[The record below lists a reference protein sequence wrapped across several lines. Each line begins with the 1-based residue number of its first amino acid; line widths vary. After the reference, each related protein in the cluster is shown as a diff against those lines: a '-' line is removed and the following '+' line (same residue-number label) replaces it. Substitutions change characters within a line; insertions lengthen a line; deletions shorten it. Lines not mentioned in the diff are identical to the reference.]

1 MPLRVQLGNW
11 DKFVQRY
18 RRDPSQWYLIPKAK
32 TYDEESIKLLIR
44 GLGLLHKWFCE
55 PDQLSVDHRELLK
68 NYLREGQSR
77 LFVDEAFT
85 LKWGDAAQVFFAA
98 KLFEEGI
105 VSREQ
110 QDPQLRKR
118 FDDVIAGIAA
128 GENYE
133 AIKRRF
139 GQQLLVESF
148 SANAR
153 NIINI
158 YQRFGFAWI
167 EKDHLVSITS
177 VGRGLIDNSGDYKP
191 LLEDQL
197 RKLQFYNPSYERMR
211 SRYGH
216 IRIFPFTFCL
226 RLILGL
232 EPHEITLEEF
242 ALFVAKARDMGDSDR
257 CLAWINEFRRLDGG
271 EQQELL
277 QKLRKG
283 QRRRA
288 RPLLIESLDT
298 ARKNINFLTLSGPW
312 ERRKIGDSDGIV
324 LTDEGKAAKILA
336 EDENLQFVDFD
347 SKEAWFSYFGDVSR
361 KYDVEAAIAYYA
373 KTGKASKAEKL
384 VRKARDSG
392 RARTVLQQKLREK
405 QIEDLF
411 VRDNLEL
418 LELGLRLYREGQRTG
433 QQFDTPDAG
442 TIDLLTVAA
451 DKSFV
456 VIEFKRDQTSDQAV
470 GQVLRYMGWV
480 RKHLSPAK
488 AVRGYVVASDFDRL
502 IRYSLIGMQHPEIP
516 NRHGRDL
523 IQLHRHGFDP
533 ARVGRVSIDELSG

>member
-1 MPLRVQLGNW
+1 MPLRVQPGNW
-11 DKFVQRY
+11 EKFIQRY

-44 GLGLLHKWFCE
+44 GLGLLHEWFCD
-55 PDQLSVDHRELLK
+55 PDQLSVNHRELLK
-68 NYLREGQSR
+68 NYLRENQSR
-77 LFVDEAFT
+77 LFPDEPFAV
-85 LKWGDAAQVFFAA
+85 KWGDAAQVFFAA

-105 VSREQ
+105 LSREQ
-110 QDPQLRKR
+110 QDPPLKKK
-118 FDDVIAGIAA
+118 FDDVIEVIAS

-133 AIKRRF
+133 AIKGRF

-158 YQRFGFAWI
+158 YQRLGFAWI

-177 VGRGLIDNSGDYKP
+177 VGRGLIDNGVDYKP

-197 RKLQFYNPSYERMR
+197 RKLQFYNPSYERMGG
-211 SRYGH
+211 RYGH
-216 IRIFPFTFCL
+216 IRIFPFNFCL
-226 RLILGL
+226 RLILAL
-232 EPHEITLEEF
+232 VPHEITLGEF
-242 ALFVAKARDMGDSDR
+242 ALFVTKARDMDDADR
-257 CLAWINEFRRLDGG
+257 CLAWTNEFRRLDACG
-271 EQQELL
+271 QRELL
-277 QKLRKG
+277 QKLKKG
-283 QRRRA
+283 QRRRTRA
-288 RPLLIESLDT
+288 LLVESLET

-324 LTDEGKAAKILA
+324 LTDEGKAEKILA
-336 EDENLQFVDFD
+336 EDKNLQFVDFD
-347 SKEAWFSYFGDVSR
+347 SKEAWFSYFGDTSR

-373 KTGKASKAEKL
+373 KTGKASKAKKL

-392 RARTVLQQKLREK
+392 RARTLLRQKLKEK

-411 VRDNLEL
+411 VKDNLEL
-418 LELGLRLYREGQRTG
+418 VETGLRLYKEGQRTG

-442 TIDLLTVAA
+442 TIDLLTIAA

-480 RKHLSPAK
+480 RKHLSPLK
-488 AVRGYVVASDFDRL
+488 TVRGYVVASDFDRL